1 MPSEQPAKP
10 TLGRL
15 EKIDLAVYWETEAAD
30 FTPWLAQENNINLL
44 GETIGMKLEV
54 VLDKAQVEDLQSY
67 LLCRDIATQSWVIIG
82 NQLNPADDSHLGRL
96 LIYAADI
103 NATADSGC
111 VAIVWVASQFSAEH
125 RTALDWLNQI
135 TQSKIKFFGLELE
148 LWRIGE
154 SAMAAHFNLV
164 TQPKSST
171 LNPPLSLPVES
182 SDESVAALPEELPVE
197 EPIEELPIEE
207 PLTEIQQQNLDF
219 WTALCDRL
227 EKRGSIVKSGSPV
240 KEERISFA
248 IGRSGF
254 RLYANIDRENTRLYT
269 GLHFS
274 DEDAHAY
281 FSLLQEQQNLID
293 ALGLTLTWDNYSS
306 DLTCSVYATF
316 TEANL
321 DELEHWPK
329 YVLWFC
335 DCLERFHTTFS
346 DPIKRLNA
354 FDFKPLANSGFNP
367 FHNSLILPS

>member
-1 MPSEQPAKP
+1 MPSEQPTKP

-15 EKIDLAVYWETEAAD
+15 EKIDLTAYWETEAAD

-54 VLDKAQVEDLQSY
+54 VLDKAEVEDLQSD

-82 NQLNPADDSHLGRL
+82 NQLKPADDNHLGRL

-103 NATADSGC
+103 NATA
-111 VAIVWVASQFSAEH
+111 IIWIASQFSAEH

-154 SAMAAHFNLV
+154 SAMAAHFNRV

-197 EPIEELPIEE
+197 DPIEELPIEE

-219 WTALCDRL
+219 WATLCDRL
-227 EKRGSIVKSGSPV
+227 EKRGSIVKPGSPV
-240 KEERISFA
+240 TEDRISFA
-248 IGRSGF
+248 ISRSGF
-254 RLYANIDRENTRLYT
+254 RLYANIDLENARLYT
-269 GLHFS
+269 GLYFS

-281 FSLLQEQQNLID
+281 FSLLREQQNLID
-293 ALGLTLTWDNYSS
+293 ALGLTLTWDNYS
-306 DLTCSVYATF
+306 DNLTCSVYATF

-321 DELEHWPK
+321 EESEHWPK

-346 DPIKRLNA
+346 EPIKRLNA
-354 FDFKPLANSGFNP
+354 FDFKPLTDSGFNP
-367 FHNSLILPS
+367 FHRSLSLPS

>member
-15 EKIDLAVYWETEAAD
+15 EKIDLTTYWETEAAD
-30 FTPWLAQENNINLL
+30 FTPWLAQDNNISLL

-54 VLDKAQVEDLQSY
+54 VLDKAQVEDLQSD
-67 LLCRDIATQSWVIIG
+67 LLCRDIATQGWVIIG
-82 NQLNPADDSHLGRL
+82 NQLKPTDDNHLGRL
-96 LIYAADI
+96 LTYAADI
-103 NATADSGC
+103 EAST
-111 VAIVWVASQFSAEH
+111 IVWVASQFSTEH

-171 LNPPLSLPVES
+171 LNPPLPLPTEPLVEP
-182 SDESVAALPEELPVE
+182 AATLSEEIPPE

-207 PLTEIQQQNLDF
+207 PLTELQQQNLDF

-227 EKRGSIVKSGSPV
+227 EKRGSIVKPGSPV
-240 KEERISFA
+240 TEERISFA

-254 RLYANIDRENTRLYT
+254 RLYSNIDRDNTRFYT
-269 GLHFS
+269 GLHFC

-281 FSLLQEQQNLID
+281 FSLLREQQNLID
-293 ALGLTLTWDNYSS
+293 ALGLSLTWDNYSE
-306 DLTCSVYATF
+306 DLTCAVYATF

-321 DELEHWPK
+321 DELEHWSK

-354 FDFKPLANSGFNP
+354 FEFKPLTDSGFNP
-367 FHNSLILPS
+367 FHSSLTLPN